1 MAMKK
6 LLPVLAFAFISTL
19 PALALA
25 QGGLN
30 SGTTAANNFQTWLYA
45 FLGILAATY
54 LAFKGVQLA
63 GEKIQWI
70 DFGYSI
76 LKVAVIG
83 GVPALA
89 TWAWSVYA

>member
-1 MAMKK
+1 MKK
-6 LLPVLAFAFISTL
+6 LPLALTFALAATV
-19 PALALA
+19 PALAFA

-45 FLGILAATY
+45 FIGILAATY
-54 LAFKGVQLA
+54 LTFKGVQLA

>member
-1 MAMKK
+1 MKK
-6 LLPVLAFAFISTL
+6 ALLLLTFATIAAA

-30 SGTTAANNFQTWLYA
+30 SGTTAATNFQTWLYA
-45 FLGILAATY
+45 FIGILAATY
-54 LAFKGVQLA
+54 LTFKGVQLA

>member
-1 MAMKK
+1 MKQ
-6 LLPVLAFAFISTL
+6 LSLVLTNSFIAIA
-19 PALALA
+19 PALAFA

-30 SGTTAANNFQTWLYA
+30 SGTNAANNFQTWLYA
-45 FLGILAATY
+45 FIGILAATY
-54 LAFKGVQLA
+54 LTFKGVQLA